1 MSAITAEPGPA
12 AARPKPKVRNKL
24 DATDDRTEA
33 PEEADELERIV
44 DTIKRYE
51 AKRWPDE

>member
-1 MSAITAEPGPA
+1 
-12 AARPKPKVRNKL
+12 VRNKL